1 MRTKNP
7 HSTYKLRERER
18 EMNAVIQ
25 KPHAV
30 CIPLPA
36 PSHIKAMLKLAKL
49 LHSQGIQITFVN
61 TEYNHNRLLKS
72 GGTKS
77 LDGSP
82 DFRFMTIPDG
92 LPPVDVDATLDI
104 AAVCE
109 SIPKNFLAPFVSLL
123 EKLNSRG
130 GSLEMNP
137 PVTYVVSDGFMTF
150 TIDAAQRLGIPIL
163 LFWTIPACA
172 FMGIY

>member
-1 MRTKNP
+1 
-7 HSTYKLRERER
+7 
-18 EMNAVIQ
+18 MNSVMP

-36 PSHIKAMLKLAKL
+36 PSHIKAMLKLARL
-49 LHSQGIQITFVN
+49 LHSQGIHITFVN

-72 GGTKS
+72 GGPNS
-77 LDGSP
+77 LDGST

-92 LPPVDVDATLDI
+92 LPPLDVDAAQDV

-109 SIPKNFLAPFVSLL
+109 SIPKNFLAPFVSLI
-123 EKLNSRG
+123 EKLNSNR

-137 PVTYVVSDGFMTF
+137 LVTYVVSDGFMTF
-150 TIDAAQRLGIPIL
+150 TIDAAERLGIPIL

-172 FMGIY
+172 FLGIYQVPALIKKGLIPLKVF